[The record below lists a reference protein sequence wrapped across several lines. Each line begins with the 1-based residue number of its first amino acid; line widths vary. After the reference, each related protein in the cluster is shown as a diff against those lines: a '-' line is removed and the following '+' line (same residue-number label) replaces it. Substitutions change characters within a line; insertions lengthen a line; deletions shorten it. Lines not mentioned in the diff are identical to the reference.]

1 VREENTVA
9 ALENSNTTR
18 PAQHRQTPGVCAV
31 REKRSRIIATVRF
44 PQRGQQKIL
53 DPREHGSQRKLA
65 SFAVIFLLW
74 AIIYLPALFRPA
86 LSDDTDSVHA
96 EAAHEMVARGD
107 WVTLYVDGL
116 RYLEKAPVLYW
127 SMASSFKLFGVTEW
141 TARLPVAL
149 GVLALLFAT
158 FSLGRRL
165 FGARAG
171 FLSCFVL
178 ATAFGPFMCTRILI
192 PDMMV
197 GLWLTLSFDF
207 FLHTLEQEQPSR
219 LACWGLA
226 AATALNVLT
235 KGLIGLVFPVGT
247 IGLFLL
253 LTGNLKH
260 LLKIRLI
267 SSTLVFLA
275 VAAPWHILASLA
287 NPVQGD
293 SRGFAWFYFIN
304 EHLLRFLG
312 RRYPKDYYS
321 EPLLAFWGVIL
332 LWMAPWSAFLL
343 QGLGRIPRKLGEMRK
358 GLDARGRARLL
369 LGLWAA
375 VIVVFFSFSSRQDY
389 YLAPALPALALL
401 IGDWLSQE
409 EAPESEGL
417 RRSGRWSSAVLLA
430 VGVAGSLAAML
441 LAYHAAPPPP
451 GTDVADLLSRN
462 PETIPFLFG
471 RVSELNLA
479 ALGAFRVPL
488 VATGIALLL
497 GTALNWMW
505 RRRGAPA
512 AGNWALAAMMV
523 AILLSI
529 LQAMVIF
536 EPVTSS
542 KQLAMTIQS
551 AYRPGDV
558 IVVNAEYEKGSTVN
572 FYTGVPVQVLNNRT
586 GNLWYGSFFPDAPR
600 VHVDHAW
607 LAQQWNGPARVF
619 LWTEKHHRER
629 ALLGINPQQVW
640 ELAASGGKVILT
652 NRPPEKPR

>member
-1 VREENTVA
+1 
-9 ALENSNTTR
+9 
-18 PAQHRQTPGVCAV
+18 
-31 REKRSRIIATVRF
+31 
-44 PQRGQQKIL
+44 L

-74 AIIYLPALFRPA
+74 AVIYVPALFRPA
-86 LSDDTDSVHA
+86 LLDDTDSVHA
-96 EAAHEMVARGD
+96 EAAREMVARGD

-127 SMASSFKLFGVTEW
+127 SIASSFKLFGVMEW
-141 TARLPVAL
+141 TARLPIAL
-149 GVLALLFAT
+149 GVLALLLVT

-171 FLSCFVL
+171 FLSSFVL
-178 ATAFGPFMCTRILI
+178 ATAFGPFLCTRILI

-197 GLWLTLSFDF
+197 GLWLVLSFDF
-207 FLHTLEQEQPSR
+207 FLRSLEQEQPSR

-260 LLKIRLI
+260 LLKMRLL
-267 SSTLVFLA
+267 SSTLVLLA
-275 VAAPWHILASLA
+275 VAAPWHILATLA
-287 NPVQGD
+287 NPAQGD

-304 EHLLRFLG
+304 EHVLRFLG
-312 RRYPKDYYS
+312 RRYPKDYYT
-321 EPLLAFWGVIL
+321 EPLLTFWGVIL

-343 QGLGRIPRKLGEMRK
+343 QGLGRVPRKLGEIRK

-401 IGDWLSQE
+401 VGDWLSQE
-409 EAPESEGL
+409 EAPEGEAL

-430 VGVAGSLAAML
+430 VGVAGSLAALL
-441 LAYHAAPPPP
+441 LAYYSSPPLP
-451 GTDVADLLSRN
+451 GSDIAEMLSRS

-471 RVSELNLA
+471 RVFDLNLT
-479 ALGAFRVPL
+479 ALGVFRVPL

-497 GTALNWMW
+497 GTGLNWMW

-512 AGNWALAAMMV
+512 AGNWSLAAMMLV
-523 AILLSI
+523 ILFST
-529 LQAMVIF
+529 LQAMILF
-536 EPVTSS
+536 EPIISS
-542 KQLAMTIQS
+542 KQLALAIQG

-558 IVVNAEYEKGSTVN
+558 IVINAEYEKGSTVN

-600 VHVDHAW
+600 VHVDSAW
-607 LAQQWNGPARVF
+607 LAQQWNGPAQVF
-619 LWTEKHHRER
+619 LWTEKQHRER

-640 ELAASGGKVILT
+640 ELAASGGKVVLT
-652 NRPPEKPR
+652 NRPPGNPR

>member
-1 VREENTVA
+1 M
-9 ALENSNTTR
+9 
-18 PAQHRQTPGVCAV
+18 
-31 REKRSRIIATVRF
+31 
-44 PQRGQQKIL
+44 
-53 DPREHGSQRKLA
+53 DPREHGAQRKLA

-74 AIIYLPALFRPA
+74 AVIYLPALFRPA
-86 LSDDTDSVHA
+86 LLDDTDSVHA
-96 EAAHEMVARGD
+96 EAAREMVARGD

-165 FGARAG
+165 FGARTG
-171 FLSCFVL
+171 FLSAFVL
-178 ATAFGPFMCTRILI
+178 ATAFGPFLCTRILI

-207 FLHTLEQEQPSR
+207 FLRTLDEERPSR

-226 AATALNVLT
+226 AATAVNVLT

-260 LLKIRLI
+260 LLRMRLV
-267 SSTLVFLA
+267 SSTVVFLA

-287 NPVQGD
+287 NPAAGD

-304 EHLLRFLG
+304 EHVLRFLG
-312 RRYPKDYYS
+312 RRYPKDYYT
-321 EPLLAFWGVIL
+321 EPLLTFWGVIL

-401 IGDWLSQE
+401 IGDWLGRE
-409 EAPESEGL
+409 EAPEGGAL

-430 VGVAGSLAAML
+430 VGVAGSVAALL
-441 LAYHAAPPPP
+441 LAYYSPPPP
-451 GTDVADLLSRN
+451 AGSDIGELLSRN
-462 PETIPFLFG
+462 PERIPFLFE
-471 RVSELNLA
+471 RVFDLNLA
-479 ALGAFRVPL
+479 VLGIFRWPL
-488 VATGIALLL
+488 VATGVALLL
-497 GTALNWMW
+497 GTGLNWMW
-505 RRRGAPA
+505 RRRGAPS
-512 AGNWALAAMMV
+512 AGNWALAAMMLV
-523 AILLSI
+523 ILFSVV
-529 LQAMVIF
+529 QAMVIF
-536 EPVTSS
+536 EPVISS
-542 KQLAMTIQS
+542 KSLALAIQA

-572 FYTGVPVQVLNNRT
+572 FYTRVPVQVLNNRT
-586 GNLWYGSFFPDAPR
+586 GNLWFGSFFPDAPR
-600 VHVDHAW
+600 VHMDNAW

-619 LWTEKHHRER
+619 LWTEKRHRER
-629 ALLGINPQQVW
+629 ALEGIDPQRVW
-640 ELAASGGKVILT
+640 EFAASGGKAVLS
-652 NRPPEKPR
+652 NRPPGESR